1 MTHKKPTLASSSQ
14 DSWPVVWRIV
24 LLEGDGEASI
34 VDEVECEE
42 FARRRAAELREFGW
56 PVRLERIAREPL
68 PPGTPSLESARR
80 KLRDLKRSTDS

>member
-1 MTHKKPTLASSSQ
+1 MPMTHDNAPAVSPDT
-14 DSWPVVWRIV
+14 WPVLWRIV
-24 LLEGDGEASI
+24 LIEADGESSV
-34 VDEVECEE
+34 VDEVECAD

-68 PPGTPSLESARR
+68 PPDAPSLESARR